1 MFVSVGKIET
11 VNSGVRAGE
20 TGTNEQKFTSSPHLC
35 KSNEHAVA
43 AETDYI
49 SDLQI
54 SSHPHNSCLCLLE
67 GHLEGA
73 ALKLK
78 AVQVVNGILGLLGIA
93 HGHEAVAFGNSFAE
107 IHGHIHL
114 QDGPKGGEETPQ
126 GVLRGVPANV
136 VAEEDVPSLQN
147 NNKQT
152 LSTITEY
159 STTDSELRV
168 HLKLHTHKY

>member
-1 MFVSVGKIET
+1 MFVSAGKIGT
-11 VNSGVRAGE
+11 VNSGIRLRAGE
-20 TGTNEQKFTSSPHLC
+20 TGANKQKFTSSPHLC

-49 SDLQI
+49 SDLHI
-54 SSHPHNSCLCLLE
+54 SSHLHNSRLCLLE

-114 QDGPKGGEETPQ
+114 QDGPEGGEETPQ

-136 VAEEDVPSLQN
+136 VAKEDMPSLQKN
-147 NNKQT
+147 NNKC
-152 LSTITEY
+152 
-159 STTDSELRV
+159 
-168 HLKLHTHKY
+168 